1 MVILIFLTL
10 FLFLMCVIILSIL
23 SSRLKSAENHID
35 ELYNNITTLRNDTS
49 TRMDEISHNA
59 KIINERLETH
69 KHAYEFNDSVLYI
82 KEPV

>member
-23 SSRLKSAENHID
+23 FSRLKSAERHID
-35 ELYNNITTLRNDTS
+35 ELYNIITTLQNDTS
-49 TRMDEISHNA
+49 TRFDEISNDAH
-59 KIINERLETH
+59 IINERLETH

-82 KEPV
+82 KGPV

>member
-35 ELYNNITTLRNDTS
+35 ELYNNITTLQNDTN

-69 KHAYEFNDSVLYI
+69 KHAYEFNDNILYI